1 MGIPDNRLLRG
12 RYQGLVN
19 GGQSKFRA
27 RHGSEIMAFFS
38 RNSGD
43 LKTNPQRM
51 RGAHLLRIGVV
62 DEPPLSSRGLDA
74 PFHALGD
81 INPRAVISIM
91 LTGVSCFMLM
101 NAALYVAFD
110 GRESFSTPAEALR
123 LPVQAPTQTT
133 ANGKTSRVRASVST
147 ERDLVTFEMAV
158 GESHGTQTQLRNQ
171 AFVWFNSALA
181 TSTTIVSADIPAMD
195 ILLGRGDDQP
205 RVDHSIASSLYGE
218 PVQSE
223 VALSITPLSFSAA
236 PTLRL
241 SDQAAAEYVMAGS
254 DQVRIALASFSNLS
268 SYAPPSGALTVPD
281 SEPGR
286 IITSEPENITVV
298 PMSVRSDGWSERLLK
313 LDQERPLSAVLEEN
327 GFAEADAATIL
338 RWARTAYGM
347 DTLPALSRLRILY
360 SSGRQEGMEATP
372 MRISVYRH
380 DATANA
386 DTHAFTSARTDNG
399 GFVLANE
406 PPRIAMPEENVE
418 QVNAARL
425 PSLYQSIW
433 ELGRRNRL
441 EDAVVESVIMALEG
455 QLDLN
460 ERITPGTTIEILAAV
475 DSDSRSQ
482 ALYVA
487 LSDSTRLRELFQFV
501 GQDGTASYM
510 DRNGQSWGPMFLRRP
525 LEGGGRLTSPMGMRT
540 HPVTGE
546 ILGHEGVDLAA
557 PAGTPIYASADGQV
571 AMAQWNGGYGRHVRL
586 THENGYVTSYSHM
599 SRIADGIEPGAVVR
613 QGDVIG
619 YVGTTGLSTG
629 NHLHFELSVNGR
641 LLNALDARLPASRSL
656 TPVDMSQFARI
667 VENIDNLMTVGA
679 TNGAGSISGG

>member
-1 MGIPDNRLLRG
+1 
-12 RYQGLVN
+12 
-19 GGQSKFRA
+19 
-27 RHGSEIMAFFS
+27 
-38 RNSGD
+38 
-43 LKTNPQRM
+43 M

-62 DEPPLSSRGLDA
+62 DEPPLSVRGLDA
-74 PFHALGD
+74 QFTVLGD
-81 INPRAVISIM
+81 INPRAVTS
-91 LTGVSCFMLM
+91 TVVAGVSCFLLM
-101 NAALYVAFD
+101 NAALYLAFD
-110 GRESFSTPAEALR
+110 GRESFSTPTEALR
-123 LPVQAPTQTT
+123 IPVQAPAQTS
-133 ANGKTSRVRASVST
+133 ANGKTNRVRASVST

-158 GESHGTQTQLRNQ
+158 EESLGSQTQLRNQ
-171 AFVWFNSALA
+171 TFVWFNSALA

-195 ILLGRGDDQP
+195 TLVGRSDDQP
-205 RVDHSIASSLYGE
+205 RVDQSIASSLYGE

-223 VALSITPLSFSAA
+223 VALSMTPLSFSTP
-236 PTLRL
+236 PTLGL
-241 SDQAAAEYVMAGS
+241 SDQAAVEYVMS
-254 DQVRIALASFSNLS
+254 DSGQARIALASFFSELS
-268 SYAPPSGALTVPD
+268 SYAPPSGVLPITDV
-281 SEPGR
+281 EPGR

-298 PMSVRSDGWSERLLK
+298 PKSIRSDGWSERLLK
-313 LDQERPLSAVLEEN
+313 LDEERELSTLLGEN

-347 DTLPALSRLRILY
+347 DSLPPLSRLRILY
-360 SSGRQEGMEATP
+360 YSGRQDGVEAIP

-433 ELGRRNRL
+433 ELGRRNGL

-475 DSDSRSQ
+475 DSDGRSQ

-487 LSDSTRLRELFQFV
+487 LSESTRLRELFQFV
-501 GQDGTASYM
+501 GQDGTAFYM
-510 DRNGQSWGPMFLRRP
+510 DRAGQSWGPMFLRRP

-641 LLNALDARLPASRSL
+641 LLNALEARLPASHSL
-656 TPVDMSQFARI
+656 TPSEMTEFARI
-667 VENIDNLMTVGA
+667 VENIDNLARTGA
-679 TNGAGSISGG
+679 ANGAGLASGG